1 MFTFTPTSRLH
12 AAACPPAR
20 GRVARILRRPSP
32 RLPRSA
38 PTRHPNEGRSFLA
51 EPLTRARA
59 KDDEHNSKTA
69 ERAPMAR
76 VPARAAAGDEGTRT
90 TRRSACFGLVGMSSS
105 IIVSGVIVGSP
116 LPARAA
122 NDAVLAALQKKQTSD
137 QMEGG
142 AVQTR
147 LNVALDEL
155 RRAQTLASVGEYA
168 DARAM
173 LRKGALEKTR
183 TDLRQVASYLRV
195 QRPTFDQFE
204 GLAVTG
210 GLDAFDN
217 AMRAVQQGVTE
228 VTQRDVDVNA
238 RAAVSALEEV
248 CYLLGKDTTYEKMK
262 QRLEGGEEKSLENAA
277 RRDFLAEER
286 AALADARIGAE

>member
-1 MFTFTPTSRLH
+1 
-12 AAACPPAR
+12 
-20 GRVARILRRPSP
+20 
-32 RLPRSA
+32 
-38 PTRHPNEGRSFLA
+38 
-51 EPLTRARA
+51 
-59 KDDEHNSKTA
+59 
-69 ERAPMAR
+69 MAR

-90 TRRSACFGLVGMSSS
+90 TRRSACFGLVGMCASS
-105 IIVSGVIVGSP
+105 IIVGSP

-248 CYLLGKDTTYEKMK
+248 CYLLGKYTTYEKMK

>member
-1 MFTFTPTSRLH
+1 
-12 AAACPPAR
+12 
-20 GRVARILRRPSP
+20 
-32 RLPRSA
+32 
-38 PTRHPNEGRSFLA
+38 
-51 EPLTRARA
+51 
-59 KDDEHNSKTA
+59 
-69 ERAPMAR
+69 MAR

-90 TRRSACFGLVGMSSS
+90 TRRSACFGLVGASS

>member
-1 MFTFTPTSRLH
+1 M
-12 AAACPPAR
+12 PPRERTRRADPPETVSAPPPVGTDAPSKRGSFVPR
-20 GRVARILRRPSP
+20 GRDARAR
-32 RLPRSA
+32 
-38 PTRHPNEGRSFLA
+38 EGRRA
-51 EPLTRARA
+51 QREDRRARA
-59 KDDEHNSKTA
+59 YG
-69 ERAPMAR
+69 AR
-76 VPARAAAGDEGTRT
+76 PARAAAGDEGTRT
-90 TRRSACFGLVGMSSS
+90 TRRSACFGLVGMCASS

-183 TDLRQVASYLRV
+183 TDLRLVASYLRV

-228 VTQRDVDVNA
+228 VTKRDVDVNA
-238 RAAVSALEEV
+238 KAAVSALEEV

-277 RRDFLAEER
+277 RRDWIAEER